1 MMTLLELREELGD
14 DAINTKKATPHKTIL
29 RESGAVV
36 LAEIMIDDDTLLE
49 VFNNGFVL
57 YETDLHYTVFPFR
70 DALKDYCY
78 ESVASDSKA
87 GSQIPLALFYDMPW
101 VFRVLM
107 EAEDR
112 IVHNMYTSPAIE
124 NSASLEHVMDY
135 LVKIRDASHD
145 TLDIILRKELTEILK
160 QSEQSLTD
168 YQRYLIKSIF
178 SDERS
183 IRELTEEQKKSRQAI
198 EDVISRGLIN
208 MRKVFRDM
216 GYEIESSL
224 LKYK

>member
-1 MMTLLELREELGD
+1 MLTLLELKEELGD
-14 DAINTKKATPHKTIL
+14 DAIDTKMVTPHKTIL
-29 RESGAVV
+29 RESGALV

-49 VFNNGFVL
+49 VFDNGFVL

-78 ESVASDSKA
+78 ESVASDSRS
-87 GSQIPLALFYDMPW
+87 GSQIPLTLFYDMPW

-112 IVHNMYTSPAIE
+112 VVHNMYTSPAIE

-135 LVKIRDASHD
+135 LVKIRDVSHD
-145 TLDIILRKELTEILK
+145 KLDIILRKELTEILR

-168 YQRYLIKSIF
+168 YQRYLIKSVF

-208 MRKVFRDM
+208 MRKVFKDM